1 MPKIGQIKPVHAEEP
16 SYFSRQI
23 RASKRF
29 YNPALTHD
37 ETSDPRF
44 SVHAGGWESCARGYS
59 IARDVFPYYSLE
71 FVVSG
76 HGKVVLGN
84 TEHQLIPGVFFSY
97 GPNIPHTIINDSNI
111 PLEKY
116 FVCVLASD
124 REAVFGDD
132 TEIYGQVLHSVRP
145 LAIQQTFEELTNYGL
160 ENNVWS
166 NKICAHLVQLMVLKM
181 AESSIGNDDFSGI
194 AYTNYLRCLSVINQ
208 NHLQF
213 KNLNE
218 IAEACYTDTS
228 YLCKLF
234 KKFNHQSPYQY
245 FLRLNMNHA
254 ADLLLQR
261 SYQIQEVAEI
271 MSYTDPLH
279 FSRTFK
285 KVMGIAP
292 SEFIKLSSGKNQLKT
307 GLIQA

>member
-1 MPKIGQIKPVHAEEP
+1 MPNIGQNKHLQGEEP

-29 YNPALTHD
+29 YNPSLALA
-37 ETSDPRF
+37 ENSSPAF
-44 SVHAGGWESCARGYS
+44 SVHAGGWESCAKGYS
-59 IARDVFPYYSLE
+59 IARNAFPYYALE

-76 HGKVVLGN
+76 HGIVILNN
-84 TEHQLIPGVFFSY
+84 TEYQLIPGVFFSY
-97 GPNIPHTIINDSNI
+97 GPDIPHTIINDSKD

-116 FVCVLASD
+116 FVCIMCSD
-124 REAVFGDD
+124 KNSFLGSDSN
-132 TEIYGQVLHSVRP
+132 IYGQVLHSVRP
-145 LAIQQTFEELTNYGL
+145 FAIQQSFEELTNYGL

-166 NKICAHLVQLMVLKM
+166 NKICTHLVQLLVLKM
-181 AESSIGNDDFSGI
+181 AESSIENDDFSGI

-208 NHLQF
+208 NYLKL

-218 IAEACYTDTS
+218 ISSACYTDTS

-234 KKFNHQSPYQY
+234 KKFNHQTPYQY

-254 ADLLLQR
+254 ADLLLQK
-261 SYQIQEVAEI
+261 SYQVQEVAEI
-271 MSYTDPLH
+271 MEYTDPLH

-292 SEFIKLSSGKNQLKT
+292 SEFVKLSIEKKSPE
-307 GLIQA
+307 